1 MPGGKVYFW
10 EMSTTLNNNAS
21 RISGPIMLY
30 YGGMDGKGKRIDMTF
45 KNPYF
50 EFKLNIRNKQ
60 GGLYPSHLMLDYKSL
75 RGPLGKEELP
85 KV

>member
-1 MPGGKVYFW
+1 
-10 EMSTTLNNNAS
+10 
-21 RISGPIMLY
+21 MLY

-45 KNPYF
+45 KNSCF

-60 GGLYPSHLMLDYKSL
+60 GSLYPSHLMLDYKSL
-75 RGPLGKEELP
+75 QGTGKEELS